1 MLRIILLLATN
12 FAVLLLASIVLSLL
26 GVGPWLD
33 AHGINFGPLLIV
45 GALIG
50 FGGAFFSL
58 AISKW
63 IAKRTLGVQVITTPQ
78 NETEAWLVAT
88 VTREATA
95 AGIRTPEIGI
105 FESPEPNAF
114 ATGARRDASLV
125 AVSTGLLARMGRP
138 QAEAVLGH
146 EVTHVANGDMVT
158 LTLIQGVVNTFVF
171 VLSRVIGN
179 LVDKFILRNDGENR
193 GPGIGFFVSTL
204 VAQVFLSFLASMIV
218 MWFSRRREFR
228 ADAGGARLGSRDGMI
243 GALETLKRVQNE
255 GLPEQL
261 QAFGIAGPDRVSGL
275 KKLFMSHP
283 PLDERIQALRQ
294 GV

>member
-12 FAVLLLASIVLSLL
+12 FAVLLLASIVLSIL

-33 AHGINFGPLLIV
+33 AHGINVGPLLVV
-45 GALIG
+45 GAVIG

-63 IAKRTLGVQVITTPQ
+63 VAKRSMGVEVITTPR

-88 VTREATA
+88 VTREAAA
-95 AGIRTPEIGI
+95 AGIRTPEVGI

-179 LVDKFILRNDGENR
+179 LVDRLLLNRDGENR
-193 GPGIGFFVSTL
+193 GPGIGFFVTTMI
-204 VAQVFLSFLASMIV
+204 AQVFLSFLASMVV

-243 GALETLKRVQNE
+243 GALETLKRVENE
-255 GLPEQL
+255 GLPEAL

-275 KKLFMSHP
+275 KRLFMSHP
-283 PLDERIQALRQ
+283 PLDERIAALRE
-294 GV
+294 GA